1 MENKVPTPNFS
12 SENSEVQYFKYAP
25 VSKWDFESFEK
36 LMIEKRLKPNLAVI
50 YTKYKHWLRMLTRF
64 SDLSKDKIQ
73 IVNGLIENCVS
84 CISFLKANS
93 SLILW

>member
-50 YTKYKHWLRMLTRF
+50 YTKYKH
-64 SDLSKDKIQ
+64 
-73 IVNGLIENCVS
+73 
-84 CISFLKANS
+84 
-93 SLILW
+93 